1 MNRESRCN
9 TCGEP
14 LLWAET
20 SNRGKVPLDA
30 RPNPNGTLVLD
41 QYGRVGPAAD
51 EPGTPDLG
59 TRYTR
64 HQCKER

>member
-1 MNRESRCN
+1 MSRCKD
-9 TCGEP
+9 CGAE

-30 RPNPNGTLVLD
+30 RPNPLGHVVLD
-41 QYGRVGPAAD
+41 QYGRTGPAAD
-51 EPGTPDLG
+51 EPGTPDLR

-64 HQCKER
+64 HTCPEHAK